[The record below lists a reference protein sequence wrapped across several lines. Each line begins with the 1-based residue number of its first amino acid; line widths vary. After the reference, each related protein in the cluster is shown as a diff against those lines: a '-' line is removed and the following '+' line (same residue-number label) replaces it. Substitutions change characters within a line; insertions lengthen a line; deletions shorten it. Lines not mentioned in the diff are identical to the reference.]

1 MQLGVIFPQTEIGA
15 DPKAVR
21 DFAQAA
27 EDLGYAHVIVFD
39 HVLGADT
46 AHYTDWQ
53 GPYCTGATCS
63 TSPSC
68 STATW
73 PPPPSGWSW

>member
-27 EDLGYAHVIVFD
+27 EG
-39 HVLGADT
+39 
-46 AHYTDWQ
+46 
-53 GPYCTGATCS
+53 TGLR
-63 TSPSC
+63 PRDRL
-68 STATW
+68 
-73 PPPPSGWSW
+73 

>member
-27 EDLGYAHVIVFD
+27 EEIGYDHLIVFD

-46 AHYTDWQ
+46 AHYPEWQ
-53 GPYCTGATCS
+53 GAYTKEHMFHEPLVPMRTTCRMLPLGS
-63 TSPSC
+63 
-68 STATW
+68 
-73 PPPPSGWSW
+73 